1 MEIDKRVE
9 SLESEFKLMRGE
21 LKQTLTSVRD
31 HLLNLKLPPSQ
42 EAAMLAAAMSEG
54 RKGMSMDGRFSI
66 ERGERSVRSVRSV
79 RGERGTDILEPP
91 PETNEMPGEQAAE
104 GDESLE
110 PEAEL
115 SEQLEQPDEPNES
128 NESMEG
134 DAIGDDAM
142 EDEAT
147 MESIETGRQLSQDT
161 PPVNLLANLIRWV
174 SSAKREIGSEQLA
187 TFLEV
192 YGISGHLSQELKE
205 VILHLADITA
215 TESADAS
222 AAEIWSELILE
233 LHGILAGGSAS
244 LRPFG
249 PLWNN
254 GGRDARRAEAD
265 KPKPKPSKL
274 KLVLSS
280 GDGEDK
286 EFSLDLKPDEE

>member
-42 EAAMLAAAMSEG
+42 EAALLAAAIG
-54 RKGMSMDGRFSI
+54 GQGGGMSMDGRFSI
-66 ERGERSVRSVRSV
+66 ERGDESERSERSERSG

-91 PETNEMPGEQAAE
+91 PETNEMPGEEAAE

-115 SEQLEQPDEPNES
+115 SEQPEDPDEPLED
-128 NESMEG
+128 
-134 DAIGDDAM
+134 DAIGDDAVG
-142 EDEAT
+142 DETT
-147 MESIETGRQLSQDT
+147 MESIETGRQLCQDT

-192 YGISGHLSQELKE
+192 YGISGHLSPELKE

-215 TESADAS
+215 AEAADAS
-222 AAEIWSELILE
+222 AAEIWSQLTLE
-233 LHGILAGGSAS
+233 LHGILTGGDTPLHT
-244 LRPFG
+244 LRPY
-249 PLWNN
+249 WNN
-254 GGRDARRAEAD
+254 GDGEAKPGEAEED
-265 KPKPKPSKL
+265 KPKHKPSKL
-274 KLVLSS
+274 KLVLSG
-280 GDGEDK
+280 GDGEDR
-286 EFSLDLKPDEE
+286 EFSLDLKSDEE